1 MDKHLIEKGYKQYEP
16 TQFDERGFVVAR
28 FQKRFDDENGKKY
41 FIDVVKHSWDFVQP
55 SRRDKWWK
63 EFTYEYEVQV
73 TFGENKN
80 SLNLNFF
87 SSWTIEEV
95 EEYMEKFFDVMGVNY
110 YEKWSEC
117 QCMKVNAKW

>member
-1 MDKHLIEKGYKQYEP
+1 MDEHLIEKGYKQYEP

-28 FQKRFDDENGKKY
+28 FQKRFDDEHGKKY
-41 FIDVVKHSWDFVQP
+41 FIDVVKHSWDLVP
-55 SRRDKWWK
+55 EHKRDKWWK

-73 TFGENKN
+73 TFGKDKN
-80 SLNLNFF
+80 ALNLNFF

-95 EEYMEKFFDVMGVNY
+95 EEYMEKFFSVMGVNY

-117 QCMKVNAKW
+117 